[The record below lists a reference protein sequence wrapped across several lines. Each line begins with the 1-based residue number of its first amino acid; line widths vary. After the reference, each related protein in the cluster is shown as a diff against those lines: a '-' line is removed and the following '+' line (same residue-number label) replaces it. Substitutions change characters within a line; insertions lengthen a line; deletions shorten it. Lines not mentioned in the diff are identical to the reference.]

1 MSQFKLSKTSL
12 SRLKGVNE
20 ELVSVVKRAIAI
32 TPIDFGIPWMGGLRT
47 IEDQRELVKKKVS
60 FTMKSKHIE
69 GNAFDVVA
77 YVGPRPSWEL
87 ALYDDLA
94 DTIIKAA
101 KEVGMSQLKWGGA
114 WHIDNI
120 LDWDGTA
127 LEAYDDMVRVRTD
140 QGRRVFTDMP
150 HFQIGV

>member
-1 MSQFKLSKTSL
+1 MSDFKLSKTSL
-12 SRLKGVNE
+12 GRLEGVDE
-20 ELVSVVKRAIAI
+20 ELVAIVKRAITI

-60 FTMKSKHIE
+60 HTMKSKHIE

-77 YVGPRPSWEL
+77 YVGARPSWEL

-94 DTIIKAA
+94 DTIIKSA
-101 KEVGMSQLKWGGA
+101 KEIGVEQLKWGGA

-120 LDWDGTA
+120 LEWKGTA
-127 LEAYDDMVRVRTD
+127 LEAYDDMVKVRTD

-150 HFQIGV
+150 HFQKGV

>member
-1 MSQFKLSKTSL
+1 MSEFKLSKTSL
-12 SRLKGVNE
+12 GRLEGVDE
-20 ELVSVVKRAIAI
+20 ELVAIVKRAITI

-47 IEDQRELVKKKVS
+47 IADQRKLVEKKVS
-60 FTMKSKHIE
+60 HTMKSKHIE

-77 YVGPRPSWEL
+77 YVGARPSWEL

-94 DTIIKAA
+94 DTIIKSA
-101 KEVGMSQLKWGGA
+101 KEIGVKQLKWGGA

-120 LDWDGTA
+120 LEWDGTA
-127 LEAYDDMVRVRTD
+127 LEAYDDMVKVRTA

-150 HFQIGV
+150 HFQKGV